1 MNANRRSQA
10 GFTLIETLIATMIMI
25 TITAGVMTL
34 LHPSHGLSRTQPEV
48 ADLQQRLRA
57 GVDTLRHDLVMAG
70 AGAYSGA
77 QTGNL
82 AHYFAPILPFRLG
95 SSPAYD
101 DGPGVFKPNAVTI
114 VYVPSTASQTT
125 ISAQMSDAVAASV
138 NVESGCPAGDLLCGF
153 SAGKHVAVYDGT
165 GAFDT
170 FSVTS
175 VDAAGTLTL
184 RHLQLGELSKT
195 YPPGSKIAEVVQHTY
210 FIDTADMQLMRYDG
224 LSAADAVLDN
234 VVGLDFEYYGEPDPP
249 VFRNPDVDRSVTYGP
264 APPALDVTQSPW
276 AAGEN
281 CMWQT
286 SGGAHVTRLASM
298 GIGGL
303 GLVRLTAAQLTD
315 GPWCPDASS
324 ANRYDADLLR
334 IRKIRV
340 TIRLQTGNA
349 ALRGPLTPGSDAL
362 FVNPGTARNPAQTVA
377 DRSIRFDIS
386 PRNMNLGR

>member
-1 MNANRRSQA
+1 MNANRGSRA
-10 GFTLIETLIATMIMI
+10 GFTLIETLIATVIMI
-25 TITAGVMTL
+25 TITAAVMTV
-34 LHPSHGLSRTQPEV
+34 LHPSHGMSRTQPEV
-48 ADLQQRLRA
+48 ADMQQRLRI
-57 GVDTLRHDLVMAG
+57 GVDTLMHDLVMAG
-70 AGAYSGA
+70 AGSYVGA
-77 QTGNL
+77 QSGSL
-82 AHYFAPILPFRLG
+82 AGYFAPILPFRLG

-101 DGPGVFKPNAVTI
+101 DGPGVFKSNAVTI

-125 ISAQMSDAVAASV
+125 ISARMSDAASASV
-138 NVESGCPAGDLLCGF
+138 SAESGCPAGDLLCGF
-153 SAGKHVAVYDGT
+153 RPGKHVVVYDDT

-175 VDAAGTLTL
+175 VDAAGTLAL
-184 RHLQLGELSKT
+184 RHMQLAELSKA

-210 FIDTADMQLMRYDG
+210 FIDTADTQLMRYGG

-234 VVGLDFEYYGEPDPP
+234 VVGLEFEYYGDPDPP
-249 VFRNPDVDRSVTYGP
+249 VFRYPDVDRSVTYGP

-286 SGGAHVTRLASM
+286 SGGAHVSRLTSM
-298 GIGGL
+298 GIGGV
-303 GLVRLTAAQLTD
+303 GLVKLTAAQLTD

-340 TIRLQTGNA
+340 TIRLQTGNT
-349 ALRGPLTPGSDAL
+349 ALRGPLTAGSDAL
-362 FVNPGTARNPAQTVA
+362 FVNPGTAKNTAQTVA
-377 DRSIRFDIS
+377 DQSIRFDVS

>member
-1 MNANRRSQA
+1 
-10 GFTLIETLIATMIMI
+10 
-25 TITAGVMTL
+25 
-34 LHPSHGLSRTQPEV
+34 
-48 ADLQQRLRA
+48 
-57 GVDTLRHDLVMAG
+57 MAG
-70 AGAYSGA
+70 AGAYAGA
-77 QTGNL
+77 QPGSL
-82 AHYFAPILPFRLG
+82 AGYFAPILPFRLG

-101 DGPGVFKPNAVTI
+101 DGPGVFKSNAVTI

-125 ISAQMSDAVAASV
+125 ISTQMSDAASASASV
-138 NVESGCPAGDLLCGF
+138 SVSVESGCPAGDLLCGLRP
-153 SAGKHVAVYDGT
+153 GKHVVVYDDT

-175 VDAAGTLTL
+175 ADPAGTLTL
-184 RHLQLGELSKT
+184 RHIQLGELSKA
-195 YPPGSKIAEVVQHTY
+195 YPPGSKIAEVVQHAY
-210 FIDTADMQLMRYDG
+210 FIDTADTQLMLYDG

-234 VVGLDFEYYGEPDPP
+234 VVGLDFEYYGDPDPP
-249 VFRNPDVDRSVTYGP
+249 VFRHPDVDRSVTYGP

-276 AAGEN
+276 VAGEN

-286 SGGAHVTRLASM
+286 SGGAHVTRLAS
-298 GIGGL
+298 IGSGAL
-303 GLVRLTAAQLTD
+303 GLIKLTAAQLTD

-349 ALRGPLTPGSDAL
+349 ALRGSLTAGTDAL
-362 FVNPGTARNPAQTVA
+362 FVNPGTAKNPAQTVA
-377 DRSIRFDIS
+377 DQSIRFDIS